1 MMANPYMQP
10 NYQSGYFQPNYF
22 QPSMPLGQ
30 PPAPM
35 QTPQAG
41 QDDRIWVAS
50 ESAAE
55 AFLVAAN
62 GFVRLWD
69 SNKPVF
75 YEKRADMSG
84 RPMPLVAYEYKI
96 RDAAAATE
104 AVSAG
109 FEQRLCAVEERL
121 NRLTD
126 SSKREVKKAEVKR
139 NDA

>member
-22 QPSMPLGQ
+22 QPSMSAGQ

-35 QTPQAG
+35 QPPQAS

-55 AFLVAAN
+55 AFFVTAN

-69 SNKPVF
+69 SNKPVY
-75 YEKRADMSG
+75 YEKRADMNG
-84 RPMPLVAYEYKI
+84 RQMPLVAYEYKI
-96 RDAAAATE
+96 RDSGPTPE

-109 FEQRLCAVEERL
+109 FEQRLAAVEEKIRQM
-121 NRLTD
+121 
-126 SSKREVKKAEVKR
+126 AEVQH

>member
-22 QPSMPLGQ
+22 SPQMQ
-30 PPAPM
+30 PM
-35 QTPQAG
+35 QQPQMPMQGQQAP

-55 AFLVAAN
+55 AFQMVPN

-75 YEKRADMSG
+75 YEKRADMNG

-96 RDAAAATE
+96 RDAAASPE
-104 AVSAG
+104 AVNPDFEKRLSAL
-109 FEQRLCAVEERL
+109 E
-121 NRLTD
+121 D
-126 SSKREVKKAEVKR
+126 KIKAMEGTKH
-139 NDA
+139 DA

>member
-10 NYQSGYFQPNYF
+10 IYQPGGYYPQNYF
-22 QPSMPLGQ
+22 PQMQ
-30 PPAPM
+30 PPTQQMPIGQNAAAP
-35 QTPQAG
+35 QSP

-75 YEKRADMSG
+75 YEKRADMNG

-96 RDAAAATE
+96 RDASTGRE
-104 AVSAG
+104 AVSSE
-109 FEQRLCAVEERL
+109 FEHRLAAIEEKL
-121 NRLTD
+121 
-126 SSKREVKKAEVKR
+126 KKMMEGEK

>member
-10 NYQSGYFQPNYF
+10 IYQSGGYYPQNYF
-22 QPSMPLGQ
+22 PQ
-30 PPAPM
+30 M
-35 QTPQAG
+35 QTPVQQMPIGQTAAQPQAT

-75 YEKRADMSG
+75 YEKRADMNG

-96 RDAAAATE
+96 RDASAGPE
-104 AVSAG
+104 MVNAG
-109 FEQRLCAVEERL
+109 FEQRLSAVEDKLKKMMEGEK
-121 NRLTD
+121 ND
-126 SSKREVKKAEVKR
+126 S
-139 NDA
+139 

>member
-10 NYQSGYFQPNYF
+10 IYQPSGYYPQNYF
-22 QPSMPLGQ
+22 PQMQ
-30 PPAPM
+30 PPTQQMPIG
-35 QTPQAG
+35 QTAAQPQAA

-75 YEKRADMSG
+75 YEKRADMNG

-96 RDAAAATE
+96 KDSGPAPE

-109 FEQRLCAVEERL
+109 FEQRLTAVEEKL
-121 NRLTD
+121 
-126 SSKREVKKAEVKR
+126 KQMEGVK

>member
-10 NYQSGYFQPNYF
+10 IYQTGGYYPQNYF
-22 QPSMPLGQ
+22 PQMQ
-30 PPAPM
+30 PPAQQMPIV
-35 QTPQAG
+35 QNAAQPQSP

-75 YEKRADMSG
+75 YEKRADMNG

-96 RDAAAATE
+96 RDASAGQE

-109 FEQRLCAVEERL
+109 FEQRLSAVEEKL
-121 NRLTD
+121 KKMMEGEKND
-126 SSKREVKKAEVKR
+126 S
-139 NDA
+139 

>member
-1 MMANPYMQP
+1 MANPYMQP

-22 QPSMPLGQ
+22 QPSMPAGQ

-35 QTPQAG
+35 QPQQAS

-55 AFLVAAN
+55 AFFVTAN

-69 SNKPVF
+69 SNKPVY
-75 YEKRADMSG
+75 YEKRADMNG
-84 RPMPLVAYEYKI
+84 RQMPLVAYEYKI
-96 RDAAAATE
+96 RDAAATPE

-109 FEQRLCAVEERL
+109 FEQRLSALEEKL
-121 NRLTD
+121 
-126 SSKREVKKAEVKR
+126 KQMEGAK

>member
-1 MMANPYMQP
+1 MMAYQYPYGNPYGTQNFYPYQQNPGFSQP
-10 NYQSGYFQPNYF
+10 ASPVQAQ
-22 QPSMPLGQ
+22 
-30 PPAPM
+30 
-35 QTPQAG
+35 QTA

-75 YEKRADMSG
+75 YEKRADING

-96 RDAAAATE
+96 RDAAATPE

-109 FEQRLCAVEERL
+109 FEQRLSALEEKL
-121 NRLTD
+121 
-126 SSKREVKKAEVKR
+126 KQMEGAK

>member
-1 MMANPYMQP
+1 MANPYMQP
-10 NYQSGYFQPNYF
+10 IYQPGGYYPQNYF
-22 QPSMPLGQ
+22 QGAPGYNQ
-30 PPAPM
+30 PMPM
-35 QTPQAG
+35 QQPTAPAQAPQAA

-75 YEKRADMSG
+75 YEKRADVNG

-96 RDAAAATE
+96 RDASAGPE

-109 FEQRLCAVEERL
+109 FEQRLSAVEAQL
-121 NRLTD
+121 
-126 SSKREVKKAEVKR
+126 KRMTEGQN